1 MFDFNSIIG
10 LCESEAVQILKSHGF
25 GNINIVLNSHERE
38 GCDTRLVT
46 SVKYND
52 DSVTLVVSDFKLE
65 INN

>member
-1 MFDFNSIIG
+1 MFDFNSLIG
-10 LCESEAVQILKSHGF
+10 LGESEAVQILKLHGF
-25 GNINIVLNSHERE
+25 GNIKIILNSHKSED
-38 GCDTRLVT
+38 CDTRLVI